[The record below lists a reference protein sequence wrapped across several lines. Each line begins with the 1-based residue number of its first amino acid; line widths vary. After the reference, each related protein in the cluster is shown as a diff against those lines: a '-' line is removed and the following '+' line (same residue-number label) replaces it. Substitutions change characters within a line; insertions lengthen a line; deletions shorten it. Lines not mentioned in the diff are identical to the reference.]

1 MRIKVEML
9 RKVPVISLQNN
20 GRSDMGMTMAGGQ
33 NAR

>member
-9 RKVPVISLQNN
+9 RKIPVDIVANN